1 MKTLSKAILLSLG
14 MALPLGVM
22 AASDDV
28 TIRVMELDEAS
39 SNHVIEH
46 IELPDI
52 ADEIGKVNSR
62 RGFDHAN
69 GEENHGNH
77 GHLDE
82 DKIVKE
88 LTNQIEHELEREHEF
103 ENEIEDNDH
112 DVSAIFDRV
121 NGEREERELLGED
134 GPNTPDDLEDVAHHL
149 EDITNDI
156 DIDFDEDKDK
166 QPELLG
172 DIERPETLELPDA
185 IDLSNVPIIPEISA
199 APVTSDL
206 PVISEIPATL
216 VTPEAPV
223 ASTLQLPVIQAP
235 TL

>member
-52 ADEIGKVNSR
+52 ADEIGKVDSR

-77 GHLDE
+77 DHLDE

-88 LTNQIEHELEREHEF
+88 LTDQIEHELEREQELEF

-156 DIDFDEDKDK
+156 DFDGDKDK

-172 DIERPETLELPDA
+172 DVERPETLELPDA
-185 IDLSNVPIIPEISA
+185 IDLSNAPIISEISA

-206 PVISEIPATL
+206 PVISEIPATP
-216 VTPEAPV
+216 VTPETPV
-223 ASTLQLPVIQAP
+223 ASTPQLPVIQAP